1 MVQGDLIKL
10 KRKAIIVGSKGQDG
24 QLLAKH
30 LTYKNYELTL
40 LSRLNF
46 DITNVFDVSN
56 IIEDVMPDEIYFLA
70 AYHHSAEDIKESDNL
85 IFKKSFEINVTAL
98 SHFLDSIEKINPKAR
113 LFYASSSHIF
123 ADYNGEIQNENTT
136 KNPRNVYA
144 ISKYAGMMV
153 CGYYRER
160 KNVFASCGIL
170 YNHESSVRSP
180 NFLARKVTKAAV
192 AIKRKEKEKLI
203 LGNLDARVDWGYAPD
218 YVDAMHR
225 MLQLDMAADYIVA
238 SGELHTVR
246 QLVEIAFNHVGL
258 DYRNHVLEQDG
269 LVSKSFETRVGDPSR
284 LIRDTGWQPTISFG
298 EMIRQLVDTEMHERS
313 SLDI

>member
-1 MVQGDLIKL
+1 M
-10 KRKAIIVGSKGQDG
+10 KRKAIIVGSNGQDG

-70 AYHHSAEDIKESDNL
+70 AYHHSAEDIHEPDNL

-98 SHFLDSIEKINPKAR
+98 SHFLDSIVKINPKAR

-123 ADYNGEIQNENTT
+123 SDYNGEIQNENTI
-136 KNPRNVYA
+136 KNPGNIYA
-144 ISKYAGMMV
+144 ISKHAGMMA

-160 KNVFASCGIL
+160 KKVFASCGIL

-180 NFLARKVTKAAV
+180 NFLSRKVTKAAV
-192 AIKRKEKEKLI
+192 EIKRKWKEKLI

-225 MLQLDMAADYIVA
+225 ILQSDMAADYIVA

-246 QLVEIAFNHVGL
+246 QLVEIAFTHVGL

-284 LIRDTGWQPTISFG
+284 LIRDTGWQPTISFE
-298 EMIRQLVDTEMHERS
+298 EMIRQLVDTEMNERS
-313 SLDI
+313 GLVI

>member
-1 MVQGDLIKL
+1 M
-10 KRKAIIVGSKGQDG
+10 KRKAIIVGSNGQDG

-70 AYHHSAEDIKESDNL
+70 AYHHSAEDIQEPDNL

-98 SHFLDSIEKINPKAR
+98 SHFLDSIVKINPKAR

-123 ADYNGEIQNENTT
+123 SDYNGEIQNENTT
-136 KNPRNVYA
+136 KNPGNIYA
-144 ISKYAGMMV
+144 ISKHAGMMACV
-153 CGYYRER
+153 YYRER
-160 KNVFASCGIL
+160 KKVFASCGIL

-180 NFLARKVTKAAV
+180 NFLSRKVIKAAV
-192 AIKRKEKEKLI
+192 EIKRKWKEKLI

-225 MLQLDMAADYIVA
+225 ILQSDMAADYIVA

-269 LVSKSFETRVGDPSR
+269 LVSKSFVTRVGDPSR
-284 LIRDTGWQPTISFG
+284 LIHDTGWQPTISFG
-298 EMIRQLVDTEMHERS
+298 EMIRQLVDTEMSES
-313 SLDI
+313 SGLDI